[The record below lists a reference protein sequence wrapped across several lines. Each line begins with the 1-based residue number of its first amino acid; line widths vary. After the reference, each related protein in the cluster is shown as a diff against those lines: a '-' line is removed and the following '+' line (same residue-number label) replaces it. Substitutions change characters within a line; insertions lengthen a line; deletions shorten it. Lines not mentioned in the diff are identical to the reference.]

1 MSIALGGLAM
11 NSVSKDT
18 PPGQL
23 VLLEMQHENAIKT
36 FVSEFVPGKDP
47 MHGYFVDLEAP
58 FQEVYDTLTGY
69 AEGIGL
75 PEGWVPSTTCGFGS
89 MRGVIKGVINLRHWL
104 TGLGSV
110 GILGIPL
117 RLHIGARALQ
127 RQCWRL
133 CCPKCRAMGIDKVLL
148 SCDVV
153 NTGSVRAIEANGGVC
168 QREEWDED
176 AQRTSRFYWIETV

>member
-1 MSIALGGLAM
+1 M

-75 PEGWVPSTTCGFGS
+75 PEGWVPSTTWFWLHE
-89 MRGVIKGVINLRHWL
+89 GVIKGVINLRHWL
-104 TGLGSV
+104 TPGLEAFG
-110 GILGIPL
+110 G
-117 RLHIGARALQ
+117 HIGDTVAPSHR
-127 RQCWRL
+127 RQGIATAML
-133 CCPKCRAMGIDKVLL
+133 AAVLPKCRAMGIDKVLL

-176 AQRTSRFYWIETV
+176 AQRTSRFYWIETAQS